1 MNQIDSIITTLKNGG
16 TALVPTDTVY
26 GLLALP
32 SNPDSVTRIYQVK
45 QRPLEMKLPIA
56 LPLDYE
62 LTRLGIKSDPAID
75 AFLASR
81 FMPGA
86 ISIIAEIDNSQS
98 PDWLAGR
105 EEIAFRIPDNKLLLD
120 LLSRTGPL
128 LMTSANI
135 HGKPTEKTMEKVLEQ
150 LEIEPDLCIDG
161 GERQEV
167 PSTIVNCTYTPPSI
181 QREGVVSKQ
190 VISTIYR

>member
-1 MNQIDSIITTLKNGG
+1 MNQIDNIINTLKNGG
-16 TALVPTDTVY
+16 TVLVPTDTVY

-32 SNPDSVTRIYQVK
+32 SNPASVARIYQVK

-56 LPLDYE
+56 LPVEFDLSD
-62 LTRLGIKSDPAID
+62 LGINSNPAID

-81 FMPGA
+81 YMPGA

-98 PDWLAGR
+98 PDWLADR

-120 LLSRTGPL
+120 LLSKTGPL

-135 HGKPTEKTMEKVLEQ
+135 HGKPTEKTMEKVLAQ

-167 PSTIVNCTYTPPSI
+167 PSTIVNCTNTPPSI
-181 QREGVVSKQ
+181 QREGVVSEQ
-190 VISTIYR
+190 VISRIYK